1 MANPKKRVSVDRIE
15 GDRAVLVF
23 DGDTFDVPLA
33 LLPPGA
39 AEGHVYA
46 LDWTRDAGEEAR
58 LRASVADR
66 LRRLAGDDDG
76 GDFSL

>member
-1 MANPKKRVSVDRIE
+1 MANQKKRVSVDRIE
-15 GDRAVLVF
+15 GDRAVLIF
-23 DGDTFDVPLA
+23 EGETFDVPRA

-46 LDWTRDAGEEAR
+46 LDWTRDEGEEAR
-58 LRASVADR
+58 LRESITDR
-66 LRRLAGDDDG
+66 LRRLTGDDDG